1 MNKKITEVSN
11 GPILKCISGDSEM
24 YLDPIDGV
32 VNIKSVA
39 PGTNDPDFDRYSTM
53 GCPYTNGTFVCVSEV
68 IVDVKLRTL
77 LSKTGRDLDSLS
89 FTEAQIVQF
98 LNKYD
103 SWIKDDGYDILFVLK
118 VSEVVG
124 VVGVYKSGDLKTTA
138 VLYTINYDRVFRA
151 AHGVRLV
158 CPCKMY

>member
-11 GPILKCISGDSEM
+11 GRILRCISDNSEM
-24 YLDPIDGV
+24 YLDPTFGV
-32 VNIKSVA
+32 ANIKSVA
-39 PGTNDPDFDRYSTM
+39 PGTNDPDFDKYSTT

-68 IVDVKLRTL
+68 IAAVKLHTL
-77 LSKTGRDLDSLS
+77 LSATGRDLNSLS

-98 LNKYD
+98 MNKYD
-103 SWIKDDGYDILFVLK
+103 SWMKDDGYDILFVWK

-138 VLYTINYDRVFRA
+138 VLYPIN
-151 AHGVRLV
+151 
-158 CPCKMY
+158 